1 MEYPASPIV
10 LCLREDIRQPD
21 ILHKEKRDRVNPIST
36 LQRASFCL
44 RHRAPEFGR
53 FWKGPGAGA
62 AGTQWHTAHRDIL
75 EQILCE
81 GLGALG
87 LFVTGAEI

>member
-1 MEYPASPIV
+1 M
-10 LCLREDIRQPD
+10 
-21 ILHKEKRDRVNPIST
+21 NTIST

-62 AGTQWHTAHRDIL
+62 AGTHWHTANRDIL
-75 EQILCE
+75 ERILCE
-81 GLGALG
+81 ELGALG
-87 LFVTGAEI
+87 LSVTAAES